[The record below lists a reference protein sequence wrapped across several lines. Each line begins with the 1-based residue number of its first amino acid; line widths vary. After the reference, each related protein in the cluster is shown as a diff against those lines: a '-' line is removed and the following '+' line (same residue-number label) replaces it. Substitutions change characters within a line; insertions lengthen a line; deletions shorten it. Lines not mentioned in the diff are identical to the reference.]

1 MPSASKSR
9 NSLSKTLNAV
19 IDRLPEDSAE
29 PFRRLLETPVLDAGD
44 LWMMVREHLV
54 VLREADAD
62 EEMLDGKLGVALAE
76 ASEALL
82 NRFPDEDSEDAKL
95 LIQAAVRYFVLN
107 EDAEGDL
114 DSLVGFDDDAMVFNA
129 VVEELGHEDLVV
141 DL

>member
-1 MPSASKSR
+1 MPSASKSQAPF
-9 NSLSKTLNAV
+9 SKTVNAV
-19 IDRLPEDSAE
+19 IERLPEDSAE

-54 VLREADAD
+54 VLREAVED
-62 EEMLDGKLGVALAE
+62 EELLDGKLGVELAE

-82 NRFPDEDSEDAKL
+82 NRFPDEESEDSRL

-107 EDAEGDL
+107 EDAEGDM
-114 DSLVGFDDDAMVFNA
+114 DSLVGFDDDALVFNA
-129 VVEELGHEDLVV
+129 VVEELGHADLVV